1 MDDAGDYRY
10 ARRRRAITVAVSVVA
25 TVALC
30 VGYAVADM
38 CDVAPGVLTLRHVE
52 HSTAA
57 AAGRSIEAADVIADI
72 DASKTIDP
80 AAARALTDAFRASAA
95 GFGGEFSIAIADASG
110 NVVAENNIDVPR
122 TPASTMKTLTAY
134 AAAVELDMGKT
145 LDTQTYLEQ
154 SQDGAARLVLKG
166 NGDML
171 LGAGASDANHINGR
185 AGLGTLAGR
194 TAQALRQ
201 RGITSVT
208 LAYDDTLFGNDR
220 WPQGIAELDT
230 DHLYYAPTAS
240 MAVDGGRNWN
250 GTGPANPDVFSAYP
264 ALSMQP
270 ARDAAL
276 VFQQRLAEQGI
287 TVQGFVSQGTVAG
300 ASHPLASVRSA
311 SLNEIMAFTMRHS
324 DNSLAEEF
332 GRLLAVDGEPKT
344 VLDIGC
350 GIGNST
356 QVVAEHFPHAR
367 VVGADNSPAGAVQA
381 VKSVLER
388 KGITTTGLDM
398 RNCSGLTEDS
408 KLTARTLLEVQ
419 LRNLA
424 AGSGAA
430 AAEGMSV
437 MGFVGTAES
446 RLNDADEAG
455 LIRVKTGSLGDVT
468 SMTGNV
474 SRLNGGALTFAVIV
488 NNPTDFAAA
497 KAAIDTFVA
506 GLPKL

>member
-10 ARRRRAITVAVSVVA
+10 TRRRRAITVAVSVVA

-30 VGYAVADM
+30 VGYAVADV

-52 HSTAA
+52 HSTVA

-145 LDTQTYLEQ
+145 LDTQTYLEPVP
-154 SQDGAARLVLKG
+154 GRHRA
-166 NGDML
+166 
-171 LGAGASDANHINGR
+171 AGA
-185 AGLGTLAGR
+185 
-194 TAQALRQ
+194 QRQ
-201 RGITSVT
+201 RRHAVGSRSVRREPHQRTCRIGHACRADRTGVAAAWHHSVT

-332 GRLLAVDGEPKT
+332 GRLLA
-344 VLDIGC
+344 L
-350 GIGNST
+350 
-356 QVVAEHFPHAR
+356 Q
-367 VVGADNSPAGAVQA
+367 VGADNSPAGAVQA

>member
-10 ARRRRAITVAVSVVA
+10 TRRRRAITVAVSVVA

-30 VGYAVADM
+30 VGYAVADV

-52 HSTAA
+52 HSTVA
-57 AAGRSIEAADVIADI
+57 AAGRSVEAADVIADI

-154 SQDGAARLVLKG
+154 SQDGTARLVLKG

-250 GTGPANPDVFSAYP
+250 GT
-264 ALSMQP
+264 
-270 ARDAAL
+270 
-276 VFQQRLAEQGI
+276 
-287 TVQGFVSQGTVAG
+287 
-300 ASHPLASVRSA
+300 
-311 SLNEIMAFTMRHS
+311 MRHS

-332 GRLLAVDGEPKT
+332 GRLLA
-344 VLDIGC
+344 L
-350 GIGNST
+350 
-356 QVVAEHFPHAR
+356 Q
-367 VVGADNSPAGAVQA
+367 VGADNSPAGAVQA